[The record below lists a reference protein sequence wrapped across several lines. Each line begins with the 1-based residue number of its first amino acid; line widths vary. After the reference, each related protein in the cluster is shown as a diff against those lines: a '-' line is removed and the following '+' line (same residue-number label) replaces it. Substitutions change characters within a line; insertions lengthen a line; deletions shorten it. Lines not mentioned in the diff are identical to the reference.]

1 MPTELIPWPNDR
13 YYAKNKNENQI
24 ILSNFFKQAFTI
36 TAETS
41 DADPVE
47 AKTGDDVKSRSNIVA
62 TLKTQIEFESE
73 AHATTF
79 KQYINGRPLYQCFD
93 LSLVEVVNEVQ
104 SNKPIVKGAQIAVN
118 YGDGS
123 GSWVEGGTISL
134 TQPQESVR
142 LIGSSTGYTVGGLN
156 ENSVLTMEAM
166 VYLAYD
172 AAGIVE
178 QFPTRSSGLASTNGI
193 QIRGSSS
200 LAYSQEALSNSFIRE
215 NGQDE
220 DHTYYRKS
228 DSAAT
233 MSYSARDNAASAPG
247 DSVSQ
252 LGINGLEDNFPI
264 QSLGVYNVE
273 RVEGASSA
281 KYLKCTVSLYCKD
294 NVTNQYTTPVTGS
307 IGSYLPELKLGLDIT
322 DAGGNI
328 AHTDMTAPS
337 GDGSV
342 IFTLPQT
349 FDPGSFIEIPVE
361 MKVLTGEAFEAEGYR
376 YANYQ
381 VRLTARLLDEAQK
394 EIDNSEA
401 SDYIVYTNA
410 KILRELIFQQTSG

>member
-1 MPTELIPWPNDR
+1 
-13 YYAKNKNENQI
+13 
-24 ILSNFFKQAFTI
+24 
-36 TAETS
+36 
-41 DADPVE
+41 
-47 AKTGDDVKSRSNIVA
+47 
-62 TLKTQIEFESE
+62 
-73 AHATTF
+73 
-79 KQYINGRPLYQCFD
+79 
-93 LSLVEVVNEVQ
+93 
-104 SNKPIVKGAQIAVN
+104 
-118 YGDGS
+118 
-123 GSWVEGGTISL
+123 
-134 TQPQESVR
+134 
-142 LIGSSTGYTVGGLN
+142 
-156 ENSVLTMEAM
+156 
-166 VYLAYD
+166 
-172 AAGIVE
+172 
-178 QFPTRSSGLASTNGI
+178 
-193 QIRGSSS
+193 
-200 LAYSQEALSNSFIRE
+200 
-215 NGQDE
+215 
-220 DHTYYRKS
+220 
-228 DSAAT
+228 

-294 NVTNQYTTPVTGS
+294 NLTNQYTTPVTGS